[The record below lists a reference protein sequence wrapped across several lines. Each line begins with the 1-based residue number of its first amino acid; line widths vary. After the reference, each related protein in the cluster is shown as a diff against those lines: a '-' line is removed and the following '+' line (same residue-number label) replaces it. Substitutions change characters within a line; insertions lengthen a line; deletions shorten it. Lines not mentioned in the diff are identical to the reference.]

1 MLSTHLIVIV
11 HQLTNQTTVAI
22 HAFRSL
28 TGLIVSEVHTA
39 YPEMVHV
46 NAPALNKN
54 AMTAQQTDLQMHS
67 NKTIH
72 ILAQLEIFQLD
83 LKKMPLIFNGMKN
96 ACGKL
101 PVCQESN

>member
-1 MLSTHLIVIV
+1 MLSIHLTVIV

-72 ILAQLEIFQLD
+72 ILAQLEIFH
-83 LKKMPLIFNGMKN
+83 LKDTAPIFNTMKN